1 MAKKS
6 TAARSSGAAR
16 RPQTTAKS
24 ASRQATLVRTPGV
37 GTMTP
42 ATTGSPEMPNTQK
55 PLATSAPRATAAPAR
70 ATAKPTATP
79 SAAKPAARG
88 PATGAG
94 RTQANRVARA
104 QATQR
109 ARAAN
114 LIRAENYAYVLN
126 DLRLTGILAATM
138 FLVIIIL
145 HFVLG

>member
-6 TAARSSGAAR
+6 TAARNSGAAR

-24 ASRQATLVRTPGV
+24 ASRQATLVRTPGAGAV
-37 GTMTP
+37 SP
-42 ATTGSPEMPNTQK
+42 ATTGSPEMPTAQK
-55 PLATSAPRATAAPAR
+55 PLATSTPRASAAPAR

-79 SAAKPAARG
+79 ATKPATRA

-94 RTQANRVARA
+94 RMQTNRLARA

-109 ARAAN
+109 ARAAH
-114 LIRAENYAYVLN
+114 LISAENYAYVLN
-126 DLRLTGILAATM
+126 DLRLTGILAAAM